1 MRLPEFLTELSP
13 IRETLEALEQGETA
27 MADAVAEKNKQV
39 SVASADE
46 GLALWERDYGLP
58 VREGAPL
65 EERRATVRAAMA
77 GGRTLTPA
85 FLKELCVTLGG
96 ADRGE
101 VTEDFPNW
109 RVTAEVVTEGRVPG
123 APAPLERAVEKLKPA
138 HLEVLITPPGRVARR
153 NEAIRRPHWGHD
165 GGDHRRRHPA
175 LGLCPVRRPDG
186 GRTGGGM
193 GIKWQGPG
201 ASAPGLWQS
210 IEFGDNIQNR
220 GFQSALGVD
229 VIPDTP

>member
-138 HLEVLITPPGRVARR
+138 HLEVLITPRG
-153 NEAIRRPHWGHD
+153 EL
-165 GGDHRRRHPA
+165 PA
-175 LGLCPVRRPDG
+175 GMERYAAL
-186 GRTGGGM
+186 TGGVM
-193 GIKWQGPG
+193 AEIT
-201 ASAPGLWQS
+201 
-210 IEFGDNIQNR
+210 GDDIQR
-220 GFQSALGVD
+220 GDCARYAALTGSVMME
-229 VIPDTP
+229 IWG

>member
-96 ADRGE
+96 AHRGE
-101 VTEDFPNW
+101 VEEDFPNW
-109 RVTAEVVTEGRVPG
+109 HVTAVAVGRGRFPEDT
-123 APAPLERAVEKLKPA
+123 APLERAAEKLKPA
-138 HLEVLITPPGRVARR
+138 HLEVTVLPGAVLETRFRAGL
-153 NEAIRRPHWGHD
+153 H
-165 GGDHRRRHPA
+165 GGAMVEIAGDDIQRAGLAHSAA
-175 LGLCPVRRPDG
+175 L
-186 GRTGGGM
+186 TGGV
-193 GIKWQGPG
+193 
-201 ASAPGLWQS
+201 LV
-210 IEFGDNIQNR
+210 ELR
-220 GFQSALGVD
+220 G
-229 VIPDTP
+229 

>member
-123 APAPLERAVEKLKPA
+123 APAPLERAVEKLKSA
-138 HLEVLITPPGRVARR
+138 HLEVEVLPGAAL
-153 NEAIRRPHWGHD
+153 EAS
-165 GGDHRRRHPA
+165 HRAA
-175 LGLCPVRRPDG
+175 L
-186 GRTGGGM
+186 TGGVMMEIWG
-193 GIKWQGPG
+193 
-201 ASAPGLWQS
+201 
-210 IEFGDNIQNR
+210 
-220 GFQSALGVD
+220 
-229 VIPDTP
+229 